1 MSNPTP
7 PAVPRDA
14 APRPGFFADFKSW
27 PFATST
33 FAGLALAPLLLS
45 APSLFMLFSW
55 SRTPDGQ
62 ATLAEASGTFPLAV
76 VFLLAAIPTALQCVA
91 TVALWTRVRRLGV
104 AGTLYAVLATLVNA
118 ALVCVLANALL

>member
-14 APRPGFFADFKSW
+14 APHPGFFADFKNW

-33 FAGLALAPLLLS
+33 FAGLALAPLLWS
-45 APSLFMLFSW
+45 APYLLALFAWRDEL
-55 SRTPDGQ
+55 TC
-62 ATLAEASGTFPLAV
+62 AEIFATFPLAV

-91 TVALWTRVRRLGV
+91 TSALWTRVRRLGV
-104 AGTLYAVLATLVNA
+104 VGTLYALLATVVNA
-118 ALVCVLANALL
+118 ALLCVLANALL

>member
-1 MSNPTP
+1 MSNPTS

-27 PFATST
+27 PFETST

-45 APSLFMLFSW
+45 APHLLALFAWRGELNRVEIF
-55 SRTPDGQ
+55 T
-62 ATLAEASGTFPLAV
+62 TFPLAV
-76 VFLLAAIPTALQCVA
+76 VFLLAAAPTALQCVS

-104 AGTLYAVLATLVNA
+104 VGTLYALLATVVNA
-118 ALVCVLANALL
+118 ALLCVLANALL

>member
-27 PFATST
+27 PFETST
-33 FAGLALAPLLLS
+33 FAELALAPLLWS
-45 APSLFMLFSW
+45 APYLLALFAWRDES
-55 SRTPDGQ
+55 TC
-62 ATLAEASGTFPLAV
+62 AEIFATFPLAV

-104 AGTLYAVLATLVNA
+104 VGTLYAVLATVVNV
-118 ALVCVLANALL
+118 ALLCVLANALL

>member
-14 APRPGFFADFKSW
+14 APRPGFFADFKNW

-45 APSLFMLFSW
+45 APYLLALFAWRGELNRVEIF
-55 SRTPDGQ
+55 
-62 ATLAEASGTFPLAV
+62 ATFPLAV
-76 VFLLAAIPTALQCVA
+76 VFLLAAAPTALQCVA

-104 AGTLYAVLATLVNA
+104 AGTLYALLATFVNA

>member
-14 APRPGFFADFKSW
+14 APRSGFFADFKSW

-33 FAGLALAPLLLS
+33 FAGLALAPLLWS

-55 SRTPDGQ
+55 SRTPEQ
-62 ATLAEASGTFPLAV
+62 VTWAEISETFPVAV

-104 AGTLYAVLATLVNA
+104 AGTLYAVLATFVNA
-118 ALVCVLANALL
+118 ALVGVLADALL

>member
-33 FAGLALAPLLLS
+33 FAGLALAPLLWA

-55 SRTPDGQ
+55 SRPPKQVTW
-62 ATLAEASGTFPLAV
+62 AEISETFPVAV

-118 ALVCVLANALL
+118 ALVCVLAAALL

>member
-27 PFATST
+27 PFETST
-33 FAGLALAPLLLS
+33 FAGLALAPLLWS
-45 APSLFMLFSW
+45 APYLLALFAWRDEL
-55 SRTPDGQ
+55 TC
-62 ATLAEASGTFPLAV
+62 AEIFANFPLPV

-91 TVALWTRVRRLGV
+91 TFALWTRVRRLGV
-104 AGTLYAVLATLVNA
+104 AGTMYAVLATLVNA
-118 ALVCVLANALL
+118 ALVCVLAYALL